1 MMNSGRGGIEY
12 EDIRVGE
19 GPLADR
25 GCAVEIRYDLSLN
38 RGDKIQ
44 ANQISTFRLGERKV
58 IAGLEYGVEGMR
70 ESGERRI
77 RVGSHLAYREKG
89 VVGLIPPNALLEF
102 HIILLHVERKG
113 TDADE

>member
-1 MMNSGRGGIEY
+1 MMNSGRGGIDY

-25 GCAVEIRYDLSLN
+25 GCVVEIRYDLFLN
-38 RGDKIQ
+38 RGDEIQ
-44 ANQISTFRLGERKV
+44 ANQNSTFRLGERTV

-70 ESGERRI
+70 QGGERRV
-77 RVGSHLAYREKG
+77 RVGSHLAYRDKG
-89 VVGLIPPNALLEF
+89 VIGLIPPNALLEF
-102 HIILLHVERKG
+102 HITLLRVERKR